1 MSLNV
6 APCKFRHEGGARSL
20 LRGHQRSSAV
30 ISGHQRSS
38 AVISVHYG
46 GILTCKFRPGG
57 PGWKATPRQSEV
69 IRGNQA
75 HLQVSSRRARLESD
89 PEETVGI
96 LSEGDGHGDSGEHE
110 THLLMR
116 EALRDH

>member
-38 AVISVHYG
+38 AVISGHQ
-46 GILTCKFRPGG
+46 RPLRRH
-57 PGWKATPRQSEV
+57 P
-69 IRGNQA
+69 

-116 EALRDH
+116 EALRGH